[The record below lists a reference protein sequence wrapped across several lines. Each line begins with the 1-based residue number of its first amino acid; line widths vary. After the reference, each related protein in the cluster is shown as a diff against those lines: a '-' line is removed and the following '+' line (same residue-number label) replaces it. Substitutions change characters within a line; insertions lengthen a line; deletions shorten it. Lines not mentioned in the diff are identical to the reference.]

1 MSANIYNRSL
11 PLLYK
16 NSVKQKIGMKVLNE
30 MDWYY
35 EGWVTDVDKVVAL
48 HGKATVTCYGTRR
61 SQSYGC
67 NARIIIKKCKL
78 FPEFE
83 ALPTEKSTQSLR
95 TIKEMTM
102 KKLKQKLTE
111 APETVQTVTMYYVSL
126 PSEEAHH
133 GHSTGAGVAGYS
145 QRMNS
150 DVAAKL
156 AQIVSE
162 GVTEIK
168 QVCYYCPL
176 HTRTHLHIHE
186 HTQT

>member
-1 MSANIYNRSL
+1 
-11 PLLYK
+11 
-16 NSVKQKIGMKVLNE
+16 
-30 MDWYY
+30 
-35 EGWVTDVDKVVAL
+35 
-48 HGKATVTCYGTRR
+48 
-61 SQSYGC
+61 
-67 NARIIIKKCKL
+67 
-78 FPEFE
+78 
-83 ALPTEKSTQSLR
+83 
-95 TIKEMTM
+95 MTM

-162 GVTEIK
+162 GVTEIM
-168 QVCYYCPL
+168 L
-176 HTRTHLHIHE
+176 LLSSTHT
-186 HTQT
+186 HTPTYT

>member
-1 MSANIYNRSL
+1 MFYFPQRIAKLFWKNGGMEKNNIL
-11 PLLYK
+11 
-16 NSVKQKIGMKVLNE
+16 VETKQLDCHFGPH
-30 MDWYY
+30 YY
-35 EGWVTDVDKVVAL
+35 QECKPKSHRVFL
-48 HGKATVTCYGTRR
+48 QGTRKIR
-61 SQSYGC
+61 C

-83 ALPTEKSTQSLR
+83 ALPTEKSTSLR

>member
-1 MSANIYNRSL
+1 
-11 PLLYK
+11 
-16 NSVKQKIGMKVLNE
+16 
-30 MDWYY
+30 
-35 EGWVTDVDKVVAL
+35 
-48 HGKATVTCYGTRR
+48 
-61 SQSYGC
+61 
-67 NARIIIKKCKL
+67 
-78 FPEFE
+78 
-83 ALPTEKSTQSLR
+83 
-95 TIKEMTM
+95 MTM

-162 GVTEIK
+162 GAWRCFRFMSSSSLPAKSKIQGFVVVRQPTSPGES
-168 QVCYYCPL
+168 VSVMWMRNAYL
-176 HTRTHLHIHE
+176 LFFL
-186 HTQT
+186 